1 MGKGRVGGKRDAGWR
16 GAPGGVAAMLLLE
29 CGPEPDLLQ
38 VPPLRLWAQVT
49 PTQAA
54 QREDPGNTQ
63 SSLFCLFP
71 ASSLSL
77 LETLSSAH
85 HLHTAGRPLKLAASG
100 PSLPH
105 SLIQR
110 CLPSHRPLTWARSPL
125 LKQLPCPGGG
135 PHTHELSPGPVLH
148 TGAVGVGTCPDRT
161 VCGWRECGPLSS
173 HTHK

>member
-1 MGKGRVGGKRDAGWR
+1 MRGGEEPPVRGRYASPRVRAGS
-16 GAPGGVAAMLLLE
+16 
-29 CGPEPDLLQ
+29 PDLLRF
-38 VPPLRLWAQVT
+38 PPLWLWAQVT

-54 QREDPGNTQ
+54 QQEDPGNTQ

-105 SLIQR
+105 SLIQHY
-110 CLPSHRPLTWARSPL
+110 LPSHRPLTWARSPL
-125 LKQLPCPGGG
+125 LKQSPCPGGR

-161 VCGWRECGPLSS
+161 VCGWRECGPLPS